1 MAVRVD
7 PSLSHTYIPEI
18 THIPEIVHPHVY
30 NLSSRRE
37 EYVANDSSVSRIR
50 VSSLG
55 CSLNAST
62 ISHMQ
67 DGKKTLQMAV
77 RVDPGNEQAK
87 KALAA
92 LGSAT
97 PLRAPT
103 SSEL

>member
-1 MAVRVD
+1 
-7 PSLSHTYIPEI
+7 
-18 THIPEIVHPHVY
+18 
-30 NLSSRRE
+30 
-37 EYVANDSSVSRIR
+37 
-50 VSSLG
+50 
-55 CSLNAST
+55 
-62 ISHMQ
+62 MQ
-67 DGKKTLQMAV
+67 EGKKTLQMAV